1 MNHSDDPNLHSA
13 LGKWDKIK
21 FLDDAQVQQSM
32 IARCLFWLRFASF
45 VVIASEKSCGPFS
58 ISELDK
64 DVLNFPYLEE
74 YLSSD
79 VVGVHDG

>member
-13 LGKWDKIK
+13 L
-21 FLDDAQVQQSM
+21 
-32 IARCLFWLRFASF
+32 
-45 VVIASEKSCGPFS
+45 
-58 ISELDK
+58 ELDK

-79 VVGVHDG
+79 VVGVHDGCNDGTGQLNFGFTDDVAGQDNLLSFNLGARYGAQ